1 MKIAESQIE
10 QIKEQCK
17 LNSVKSLFA
26 FGSVVREDFNDSS
39 DIDLVVDFNET
50 DPFTYADL
58 YFTLKSK
65 LEEILK
71 RQIDLLEERAIR
83 NRFFNEE
90 LLSTK
95 VEIYSNL

>member
-1 MKIAESQIE
+1 MKIAESQ
-10 QIKEQCK
+10 KEQCK

-83 NRFFNEE
+83 NRFFKQE
-90 LLSTK
+90 LDSTK
-95 VEIYSNL
+95 VKIYEC